1 MTTIET
7 DRLLLR
13 PVHTADA
20 VALFPLFADPAV
32 LRWLAGPPMPY
43 TLDDMVA
50 FLDRVTSPDNEDRV
64 TYLVI
69 ERQGAAI
76 GGISWRLREA
86 DHTQAGAGPHLGFW
100 LGRPSWGH
108 GFMPEAARHVV
119 RHLFT
124 APAVDAVYDAVY
136 SGAFVGNTPSRRVH
150 DKLGFER
157 TGMTRLRSNPQN
169 ADLPLINMRLLRTHF
184 EAIGS

>member
-13 PVHTADA
+13 PARAADA
-20 VALFPLFADPAV
+20 AALFPLFADAAV
-32 LRWLAGPPMPY
+32 LRWLASPPMPY
-43 TLDDMVA
+43 TFEDMVA
-50 FLDRVTSPDNEDRV
+50 FLDRVTSPDNPDRV

-76 GGISWRLREA
+76 GGISWGLREA
-86 DHTQAGAGPHLGFW
+86 NHLQAGLGPNIGFW
-100 LGRPSWGH
+100 LGRPSWGQ
-108 GFMPEAARHVV
+108 GFMLETARHVV

-124 APAVDAVYDAVY
+124 HATGDAVYDALY
-136 SGAFVGNTPSRRVH
+136 SGAFVGNTPSRRVQ

-169 ADLPLINMRLLRTHF
+169 ADLPHINTRLLRTHF
-184 EAIGS
+184 EATGS